1 LIRSFLML
9 NRSLLAALLLG
20 AVSSVAFAAPGDAG
34 ATYDRP
40 ATRVVEGKAA
50 CSAEV
55 AGTAR
60 QATEIEACNQY
71 ESPNGGY

>member
-1 LIRSFLML
+1 ML
-9 NRSLLAALLLG
+9 NRNLLAALMF
-20 AVSSVAFAAPGDAG
+20 AAASSVAFAAPGTGGSSDST
-34 ATYDRP
+34 ATSDRP
-40 ATRVVEGKAA
+40 ATQVVEGKAA
-50 CSAEV
+50 CTAQV

>member
-1 LIRSFLML
+1 ML
-9 NRSLLAALLLG
+9 NRNLLAALVLG

-34 ATYDRP
+34 ATFDRP

-50 CSAEV
+50 CTAEV

-60 QATEIEACNQY
+60 QTAEIEACRQD
-71 ESPNGGY
+71 ESPNGEY